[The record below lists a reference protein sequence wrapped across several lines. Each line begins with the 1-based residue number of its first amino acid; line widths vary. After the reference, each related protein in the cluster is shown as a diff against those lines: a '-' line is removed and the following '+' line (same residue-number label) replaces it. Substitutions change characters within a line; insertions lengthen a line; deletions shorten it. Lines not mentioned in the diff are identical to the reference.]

1 MGGAPEEKH
10 PHQEIHTDE
19 GDATDHPLPTKA
31 PDIHGSRLLA
41 VLQGPALP
49 PKAVLLLMVARP
61 SCWQPRRMMRA
72 SQDTWAGPGHAGS
85 GEGASAWVFS
95 CPLPA
100 LPGPLHLWL
109 CPSSPSSMPCPPH
122 CVTPPCLSPLP
133 PSPAFPPLWRL
144 WLPPSPPSEPSSWV
158 TVRPRPTGQ
167 AAPPILHHPVL
178 FLDSQQLFPC
188 PARSPCPGY
197 KGQGRQQLQSPLTL
211 SSVLPVLNV
220 PTHTANTSIPWTFHS
235 LSPLAQITGSSTQ
248 TLICK
253 HGLEA
258 TSASIFWAKPHP
270 Q

>member
-1 MGGAPEEKH
+1 MGWFFTSHSWKLELHKVEERDREKQKDRNRGRETCTQRQGGGAPEEKH

-49 PKAVLLLMVARP
+49 PKAVLLLMVAGP

-122 CVTPPCLSPLP
+122 CITPPCLSPLP
-133 PSPAFPPLWRL
+133 PSPAFPPPWRL
-144 WLPPSPPSEPSSWV
+144 WLQVFLPLHPS
-158 TVRPRPTGQ
+158 
-167 AAPPILHHPVL
+167 
-178 FLDSQQLFPC
+178 LFP
-188 PARSPCPGY
+188 G
-197 KGQGRQQLQSPLTL
+197 
-211 SSVLPVLNV
+211 
-220 PTHTANTSIPWTFHS
+220 
-235 LSPLAQITGSSTQ
+235 
-248 TLICK
+248 
-253 HGLEA
+253 
-258 TSASIFWAKPHP
+258 
-270 Q
+270 